1 MAKANKVTKIG
12 DLRSK
17 SESELHTRLGE
28 LRKEQLNLRIQKAT
42 GQLTNVAR
50 ITQVR
55 KEVAQI
61 QTLINEQKRGGGSPA
76 KKPAKKKA
84 A

>member
-1 MAKANKVTKIG
+1 MAKATKVTKIG

-17 SESELHTRLGE
+17 SESELQTRLNE
-28 LRKEQLNLRIQKAT
+28 LRKEQFNLRIQKAT
-42 GQLTNVAR
+42 GQLTNLAR
-50 ITQVR
+50 IGQVR

-61 QTLINEQKRGGGSPA
+61 QTLMNEKKRGGGAPA
-76 KKPAKKKA
+76 SRPARKKA

>member
-1 MAKANKVTKIG
+1 MAKATKITKIG
-12 DLRSK
+12 DLRGK
-17 SESELHTRLGE
+17 SASELQTRLGE
-28 LRKEQLNLRIQKAT
+28 LRKEQFNLRIQKAT

-50 ITQVR
+50 IAQVR

-61 QTLINEQKRGGGSPA
+61 QTLINEQKRGGARPA